1 MERLRCPTCKSEI
14 ELTNSH
20 YSCRQPSCQ
29 ARFPVVDGVPILINE
44 SNSIF
49 EIDKI
54 VQYRG
59 QSLRSLYFGSLGK
72 TKQVLKK
79 ILPSISQNIG
89 GKRNYQKF
97 TKLLLERTP
106 VPQLLVLGG
115 GTVAPGFADMLRR
128 PPIEF
133 VESDVYIGPRTR
145 MVCDAHDIPFEDET
159 FDGVTIQSVMGQ
171 VVDPYR
177 CVDEIHRVLKP
188 GGLVYADN
196 PFMQQVCGAQYDF
209 TRFTH
214 LGNRRLFR
222 WFNEIDSGVTW
233 GPAMALA
240 WSYQY
245 FVLSLFRSAWAKAA
259 AIVFVRTTAF
269 WLKYLDYYLAKQP
282 GALDAAS
289 GFYFLGE
296 KSDRKISDKEVIAQY
311 RGGQM
316 PM

>member
-1 MERLRCPTCKSEI
+1 MNRLRCPICKSEI

-20 YSCRQPSCQ
+20 YSCRRPGCQ

-44 SNSIF
+44 SNSLF
-49 EIDKI
+49 TIDKI
-54 VQYRG
+54 IQSRG
-59 QSLRSLYFGSLGK
+59 QSLRSPYFGALGK
-72 TKQVLKK
+72 TKQLFKK
-79 ILPSISQNIG
+79 VLPSISQNMG
-89 GKRNYQKF
+89 GKRNYEKF

-106 VPQLLVLGG
+106 IPHVLVLGG
-115 GTVAPGFADMLRR
+115 GTVAPGSADMLRR
-128 PPIEF
+128 SPIRF
-133 VESDVYIGPRTR
+133 VESDVYIGPRTK
-145 MVCDAHDIPFEDET
+145 MVCDALDIPFADET
-159 FDGVTIQSVMGQ
+159 FDGVTIQSVLGQ

-196 PFMQQVCGAQYDF
+196 PFMQRVCGAQYDF
-209 TRFTH
+209 TRFTY

-222 WFNEIDSGVTW
+222 WFDEVSSGVTW

-240 WSYQY
+240 WSYEY
-245 FVLSLFRSAWAKAA
+245 FVLSLLHSAWSKAA
-259 AIVFVRTTAF
+259 AIVFVRLTSF

-289 GFYFLGE
+289 GFFFLGE
-296 KSDRKISDKEVIAQY
+296 KSTRKISDKELITQY